1 LLDELVNRQKADGLK
16 VQNVKELIKATTK
29 NKDSVPELLDMA
41 VENGELVKVSDELFF
56 HADVMSETK
65 SRLAAEL
72 VATGGLAMSDI
83 RQVLDTS
90 RKYSIPICEYL
101 DRIGFTIRDGD
112 IRKLGKTEGGDSV
125 APDDSLGQS

>member
-1 LLDELVNRQKADGLK
+1 
-16 VQNVKELIKATTK
+16 
-29 NKDSVPELLDMA
+29 MA